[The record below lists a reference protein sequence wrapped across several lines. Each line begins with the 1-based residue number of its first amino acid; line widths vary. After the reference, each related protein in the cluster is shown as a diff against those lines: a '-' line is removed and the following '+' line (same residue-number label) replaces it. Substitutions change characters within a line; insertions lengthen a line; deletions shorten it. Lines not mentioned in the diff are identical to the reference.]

1 MACLGELTVEPLT
14 ADEFA
19 PFGDVIEARDSSAFF
34 VNEGQAQRFHDLA
47 KIDVAAGNGRPLIS
61 IFRSAPTHFPLTLH
75 KIERHPLGSQAFIPL
90 GNHQFLI
97 VVASTTNNDFPDRPR
112 VFLSNG
118 HQGVNYKPG
127 VWHHPLI
134 ALNHTTEFL
143 VIDRGG
149 TGANCDVA
157 ELSDKNVIE
166 SPEIL
171 NLSS

>member
-1 MACLGELTVEPLT
+1 MTSPGELAFEPLT

-19 PFGDVIEARDSSAFF
+19 PFGDVIEARDSSAYF
-34 VNEGQAQRFHDLA
+34 VNNGQAQRFHDLA
-47 KIDVAAGNGRPLIS
+47 KIDVAAGDGYPLIN
-61 IFRSAPTHFPLTLH
+61 IFRGAPTHFPLTLN

-90 GNHQFLI
+90 GNYQFLI
-97 VVASTTNNDFPDRPR
+97 VVAGTTSNDLPGPLRI
-112 VFLSNG
+112 FLSNG
-118 HQGVNYKPG
+118 HQGVNYRPG

-134 ALNHTTEFL
+134 VLNHTTEFL

-149 TGANCDVA
+149 AGANCDVA
-157 ELSDKNVIE
+157 ELSNRIVIE

>member
-1 MACLGELTVEPLT
+1 MTSLDGLTVEPLT

-19 PFGDVIEARDSSAFF
+19 PFGDVIEARDSHAFF

-47 KIDVAAGNGRPLIS
+47 KIDVATGDGHPLIN
-61 IFRSAPTHFPLTLH
+61 IFRSAPTLFPLTLH
-75 KIERHPLGSQAFIPL
+75 KVERHPLGSQAFIPL

-118 HQGVNYKPG
+118 RQGVNYKPG

-134 ALNHTTEFL
+134 ALNRTTEFL

-157 ELSDKNVIE
+157 ELRDKIVIE

-171 NLSS
+171 NSYP

>member
-47 KIDVAAGNGRPLIS
+47 KIDVAAGNGHPLIS

-134 ALNHTTEFL
+134 VLNRTTEFL

-149 TGANCDVA
+149 IGTNCDVA
-157 ELSDKNVIE
+157 ELRDKIVIE

-171 NLSS
+171 NSYP